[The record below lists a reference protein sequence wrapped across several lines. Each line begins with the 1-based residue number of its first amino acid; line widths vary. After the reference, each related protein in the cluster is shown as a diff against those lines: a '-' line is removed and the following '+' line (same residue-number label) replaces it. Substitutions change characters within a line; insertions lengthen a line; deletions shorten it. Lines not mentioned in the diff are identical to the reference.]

1 MARRGETTT
10 ENGLSNYKSAK
21 VRVIC
26 SLCGSAA
33 LCQCSGLRI
42 VAACVSAKMS
52 CRPEAPR
59 HGPVG
64 LS

>member
-1 MARRGETTT
+1 MV
-10 ENGLSNYKSAK
+10 LNYESAEA
-21 VRVIC
+21 RVIC

-33 LCQCSGLRI
+33 GCQCSNLRI

-52 CRPEAPR
+52 CSSKAPECC
-59 HGPVG
+59 PVE